1 MGKPIVAIVGRPNV
15 GKSTLFNIFA
25 NSRISIVEDTPGV
38 TRDRLYAEGD
48 WLDNQFMMVD
58 TGGIEIMNSDAIAV
72 SIRQQ
77 AEIAIKE
84 ADVILFVCDARS
96 GIVQEDADVARIL
109 RKSGKPI
116 VLAVNKAD
124 SPKQELNVYEFYNL
138 GLGEPFPI
146 SAANH
151 LGIGDLLDAVVAKF
165 PQNKAGVFDN
175 DEDQIKVALIGRPNV
190 GKSSI
195 FNSLVGQE
203 RSIVSDVAG
212 TTRDAI
218 DTPVVRNGQK
228 YLFIDTAGMRR
239 KGKIDEPIEKYSIIR
254 SLRAVDRSDVVLMVI
269 DAVDGVT
276 EQDKK
281 IAGYA
286 HEAGKGIVI
295 VVNKWDAYEKDE
307 NSTLRYTETLRKE
320 LIFMQYAPVVYVSAL
335 TKQRIHRLPE
345 VINYVAE
352 QNAMR
357 VATSVLN
364 QVIADAVAI
373 NPPPTEK
380 GQRLKILYATQVK
393 IKPPTFVIFV
403 NEPEIM
409 HFSYQRYLENKLREA
424 FGFEGTPLSMIIRG
438 KKKTNRG
445 WINGCNDVCIM
456 VCRWFCVWLSTFG
469 AVAG

>member
-38 TRDRLYAEGD
+38 TRDRLYADTE
-48 WLDNQFMMVD
+48 WLDNEFMMVD
-58 TGGIEIMNSDAIAV
+58 PGGIEIMNTDKIAV

-77 AEIAIKE
+77 AQIAIAE
-84 ADVILFVCDARS
+84 ADVILFVCDARA
-96 GIVQEDADVARIL
+96 GITHEDAEVAKML
-109 RKSGKPI
+109 RQSKKPI
-116 VLAVNKAD
+116 VLAINKAD
-124 SPKQELNVYEFYNL
+124 SPKQEMEIFEFYNL
-138 GLGEPFPI
+138 GIGEPIPV

-151 LGIGDLLDAVVAKF
+151 LGLGDLLDAVVEKF
-165 PQNKAGVFDN
+165 PETSAYGEDGNE
-175 DEDQIKVALIGRPNV
+175 DEIKVALIGRPNV

-195 FNSLVGQE
+195 FNTLVGEE

-218 DTPVVRNGQK
+218 DTPVIREGQK
-228 YLFIDTAGMRR
+228 FLFIDTAGMRR
-239 KGKIDEPIEKYSIIR
+239 KARIDEPIEKYSIIR

-269 DAVDGVT
+269 DAIDGIT

-286 HEAGKGIVI
+286 HEAGKGIVL
-295 VVNKWDAYEKDE
+295 VVNKWDLYDKD
-307 NSTLRYTETLRKE
+307 NTSTLRYTENLRRE
-320 LIFMQYAPVVYVSAL
+320 LVFMQYAPVVFVSAM

-345 VINYVAE
+345 VIHYVAE

-357 VATSVLN
+357 ISTSVLN
-364 QVIADAVAI
+364 QVVEDAIAI

-424 FGFEGTPLSMIIRG
+424 FGFEGTPLQMIIRG
-438 KKKTNRG
+438 KNEEE
-445 WINGCNDVCIM
+445 
-456 VCRWFCVWLSTFG
+456 
-469 AVAG
+469 

>member
-38 TRDRLYAEGD
+38 TRDRLYADTE
-48 WLDNQFMMVD
+48 WLDNEFMMVD
-58 TGGIEIMNSDAIAV
+58 TGGIEIMNTDKIAV

-77 AEIAIKE
+77 AQIAIAE
-84 ADVILFVCDARS
+84 ADVILFVCDARA
-96 GIVQEDADVARIL
+96 GITHEDAEVAKML
-109 RKSGKPI
+109 RQSKKPI
-116 VLAVNKAD
+116 VLAINKAD
-124 SPKQELNVYEFYNL
+124 SPKQEMEIFEFYNL
-138 GLGEPFPI
+138 GIGEPIPV

-151 LGIGDLLDAVVAKF
+151 LGLGDLLDAVVEKF
-165 PQNKAGVFDN
+165 PETSAYGEDGNE
-175 DEDQIKVALIGRPNV
+175 DEIKVALIGRPNV

-195 FNSLVGQE
+195 FNTLVGEE

-218 DTPVVRNGQK
+218 DTPVIREGQK
-228 YLFIDTAGMRR
+228 FLFIDTAGMRR
-239 KGKIDEPIEKYSIIR
+239 KARIDEPIEKYSIIR

-269 DAVDGVT
+269 DAIDGVT

-286 HEAGKGIVI
+286 HEAGKGIVL
-295 VVNKWDAYEKDE
+295 VVNKWDLYDKD
-307 NSTLRYTETLRKE
+307 NTSTLRYTENLRRE
-320 LIFMQYAPVVYVSAL
+320 LVFMQYAPVVFVSAM

-345 VINYVAE
+345 VIHYVAE

-357 VATSVLN
+357 ISTSVLN
-364 QVIADAVAI
+364 QVVKDAIAI

-424 FGFEGTPLSMIIRG
+424 FGFEGTPLQMIIRG
-438 KKKTNRG
+438 KNEEE
-445 WINGCNDVCIM
+445 
-456 VCRWFCVWLSTFG
+456 
-469 AVAG
+469 

>member
-38 TRDRLYAEGD
+38 TRDRLYADTE
-48 WLDNQFMMVD
+48 WLDNEFMMVD
-58 TGGIEIMNSDAIAV
+58 TGGIEIMNTDKIAV

-77 AEIAIKE
+77 AQIAIAE
-84 ADVILFVCDARS
+84 ADVILFVCDARA
-96 GIVQEDADVARIL
+96 GITHEDAEVAKML
-109 RKSGKPI
+109 RQSKKPI
-116 VLAVNKAD
+116 VLAINKAD
-124 SPKQELNVYEFYNL
+124 SPKQEMEIFEFYNL
-138 GLGEPFPI
+138 GIGEPIPV

-151 LGIGDLLDAVVAKF
+151 LGLGDLLDAVVEKF
-165 PQNKAGVFDN
+165 PETSAYGEDGNE
-175 DEDQIKVALIGRPNV
+175 DEIKVALIGRPNV

-195 FNSLVGQE
+195 FNTLVGEE

-218 DTPVVRNGQK
+218 DTPVIREGQK
-228 YLFIDTAGMRR
+228 FLFIDTAGMRR
-239 KGKIDEPIEKYSIIR
+239 KARIDEPIEKYSIIR

-269 DAVDGVT
+269 DAIDGIT

-281 IAGYA
+281 IAGYV
-286 HEAGKGIVI
+286 HEAGKGIVL
-295 VVNKWDAYEKDE
+295 VVNKWDLYDKD
-307 NSTLRYTETLRKE
+307 NTSTLRYTENLRRE
-320 LIFMQYAPVVYVSAL
+320 LVFMQYAPVVFVSAM

-345 VINYVAE
+345 VIHYVAE

-357 VATSVLN
+357 ISTSVLN
-364 QVIADAVAI
+364 QVVEDAIAI

-424 FGFEGTPLSMIIRG
+424 FGFEGTPLQMIIRG
-438 KKKTNRG
+438 KNEEE
-445 WINGCNDVCIM
+445 
-456 VCRWFCVWLSTFG
+456 
-469 AVAG
+469 

>member
-38 TRDRLYAEGD
+38 TRDRLYADTE
-48 WLDNQFMMVD
+48 WLDNEFMMVD
-58 TGGIEIMNSDAIAV
+58 TGGIEIMNTDKIAV

-77 AEIAIKE
+77 AQIAIAE
-84 ADVILFVCDARS
+84 ADVILFVCDARA
-96 GIVQEDADVARIL
+96 GITHEDAEVAKML
-109 RKSGKPI
+109 RQSKKPI
-116 VLAVNKAD
+116 VLAINKAD
-124 SPKQELNVYEFYNL
+124 SPKQEMEIFEFYNL
-138 GLGEPFPI
+138 GIGEPIPV

-151 LGIGDLLDAVVAKF
+151 LGLGDLLDAVVEKF
-165 PQNKAGVFDN
+165 PETSAYGEDGNE
-175 DEDQIKVALIGRPNV
+175 DEIKVALIGRPNV

-195 FNSLVGQE
+195 FNTLVGEE

-218 DTPVVRNGQK
+218 DTPLIREGQK
-228 YLFIDTAGMRR
+228 FLFIDTAGMRR
-239 KGKIDEPIEKYSIIR
+239 KARIDEPIEKYSIIR

-269 DAVDGVT
+269 DAIDGVT

-286 HEAGKGIVI
+286 HEAGKGIVL
-295 VVNKWDAYEKDE
+295 VVNKWDLYDKD
-307 NSTLRYTETLRKE
+307 NTSTLRYTENLRRE
-320 LIFMQYAPVVYVSAL
+320 LVFMQYAPVVFVSAM

-345 VINYVAE
+345 VIHYVAE

-357 VATSVLN
+357 ISTSVLN
-364 QVIADAVAI
+364 QVVEDAIAI

-424 FGFEGTPLSMIIRG
+424 FGFEGTPLQMIIRG
-438 KKKTNRG
+438 KNEEE
-445 WINGCNDVCIM
+445 
-456 VCRWFCVWLSTFG
+456 
-469 AVAG
+469 

>member
-38 TRDRLYAEGD
+38 TRDRLYADTE
-48 WLDNQFMMVD
+48 WLDNEFMMVD
-58 TGGIEIMNSDAIAV
+58 TGGIEIMNTDKIAV

-77 AEIAIKE
+77 AQIAIAE
-84 ADVILFVCDARS
+84 ADVILFVCDARA
-96 GIVQEDADVARIL
+96 GITHEDAEVAKML
-109 RKSGKPI
+109 RQSKKPI
-116 VLAVNKAD
+116 VLAINKAD
-124 SPKQELNVYEFYNL
+124 SPKQEMEIFEFYNL
-138 GLGEPFPI
+138 GIGEPIPV

-151 LGIGDLLDAVVAKF
+151 LGLGDLLDAVVEKF
-165 PQNKAGVFDN
+165 PETSAYGEDGNE
-175 DEDQIKVALIGRPNV
+175 DEIKVALIGRPNV

-195 FNSLVGQE
+195 FNTLVGEE

-218 DTPVVRNGQK
+218 DTPVIREGQK
-228 YLFIDTAGMRR
+228 FLFIDTAGMRR
-239 KGKIDEPIEKYSIIR
+239 KARIDEPIEKYSIIR

-269 DAVDGVT
+269 DAIDGVT

-281 IAGYA
+281 I
-286 HEAGKGIVI
+286 VL
-295 VVNKWDAYEKDE
+295 VVNKWDLYDKD
-307 NSTLRYTETLRKE
+307 NTSTLRYTENLRRE
-320 LIFMQYAPVVYVSAL
+320 LVFMQYAPVVFVSAM

-345 VINYVAE
+345 VIHYVAE

-357 VATSVLN
+357 ISTSVLN
-364 QVIADAVAI
+364 QVVEDAIAI

-424 FGFEGTPLSMIIRG
+424 FGFEGTPLQMIIRG
-438 KKKTNRG
+438 KNEEE
-445 WINGCNDVCIM
+445 
-456 VCRWFCVWLSTFG
+456 
-469 AVAG
+469 

>member
-38 TRDRLYAEGD
+38 TRDRLYADTE
-48 WLDNQFMMVD
+48 WLDNEFMMVD
-58 TGGIEIMNSDAIAV
+58 TGGIEIMNTDKIAV

-77 AEIAIKE
+77 AQIAIAE
-84 ADVILFVCDARS
+84 ADVILFVCDARA
-96 GIVQEDADVARIL
+96 GITHEDAEVAKML
-109 RKSGKPI
+109 RQSKKPI
-116 VLAVNKAD
+116 VLAINKAD
-124 SPKQELNVYEFYNL
+124 SPKQEMEIFEFYNL
-138 GLGEPFPI
+138 GIGEPIPV

-151 LGIGDLLDAVVAKF
+151 LGLGDLLDAVVEKF
-165 PQNKAGVFDN
+165 PETSAYGEDGNE
-175 DEDQIKVALIGRPNV
+175 DEIKVALIGRPNV

-195 FNSLVGQE
+195 FNTLVGEE

-218 DTPVVRNGQK
+218 DTPVIREGQK
-228 YLFIDTAGMRR
+228 FLFIDTAGMRR
-239 KGKIDEPIEKYSIIR
+239 KARIDEPIEKYSIIR

-269 DAVDGVT
+269 DAIDGVT

-286 HEAGKGIVI
+286 HEAGKGIVL
-295 VVNKWDAYEKDE
+295 VVNKWDLYDKD
-307 NSTLRYTETLRKE
+307 NTSTLRYTENLRRE
-320 LIFMQYAPVVYVSAL
+320 LVFMQYAPVVFVSAM

-345 VINYVAE
+345 VIHYVAE

-357 VATSVLN
+357 ISTSVLN
-364 QVIADAVAI
+364 QVVEDAIAI
-373 NPPPTEK
+373 NPPPTEN

-424 FGFEGTPLSMIIRG
+424 FGFEGTPLQMIIRG
-438 KKKTNRG
+438 KNEEE
-445 WINGCNDVCIM
+445 
-456 VCRWFCVWLSTFG
+456 
-469 AVAG
+469 

>member
-38 TRDRLYAEGD
+38 TRDRLYADTE
-48 WLDNQFMMVD
+48 WLDNEFMMVD
-58 TGGIEIMNSDAIAV
+58 TGGIEIMNTDKIAV

-77 AEIAIKE
+77 AQIAIAE
-84 ADVILFVCDARS
+84 ADVILFVCDARA
-96 GIVQEDADVARIL
+96 GITHEDAEVAKML
-109 RKSGKPI
+109 RQSKKPI
-116 VLAVNKAD
+116 VLAINKAE
-124 SPKQELNVYEFYNL
+124 SPKQEMEIFEFYNL
-138 GLGEPFPI
+138 GIGEPIPV

-151 LGIGDLLDAVVAKF
+151 LGLGDLLDAVVEKF
-165 PQNKAGVFDN
+165 PETSAYGEDGNE
-175 DEDQIKVALIGRPNV
+175 DEIKVALIGRPNV

-195 FNSLVGQE
+195 FNTLVGEE

-218 DTPVVRNGQK
+218 DTPVIREGQK
-228 YLFIDTAGMRR
+228 FLFIDTAGMRR
-239 KGKIDEPIEKYSIIR
+239 KARIDEPIEKYSIIR

-269 DAVDGVT
+269 DAIDGVT

-286 HEAGKGIVI
+286 HEAGKGIVL
-295 VVNKWDAYEKDE
+295 VVNKWDLYDKD
-307 NSTLRYTETLRKE
+307 NTSTLRYTENLRRE
-320 LIFMQYAPVVYVSAL
+320 LVFMQYAPVVFVSAM

-345 VINYVAE
+345 VIHYVAE

-357 VATSVLN
+357 ISTSVLN
-364 QVIADAVAI
+364 QVVEDAIAI

-424 FGFEGTPLSMIIRG
+424 FGFEGTPLQMIIRG
-438 KKKTNRG
+438 KNEEE
-445 WINGCNDVCIM
+445 
-456 VCRWFCVWLSTFG
+456 
-469 AVAG
+469 

>member
-38 TRDRLYAEGD
+38 TRDRLYADTE
-48 WLDNQFMMVD
+48 WLDNEFMMVD
-58 TGGIEIMNSDAIAV
+58 TGGIEIMNTDKIAV

-77 AEIAIKE
+77 AQIAIAE
-84 ADVILFVCDARS
+84 ADVILFVCDARA
-96 GIVQEDADVARIL
+96 GITHEDAEVAKML
-109 RKSGKPI
+109 RQSKKPI
-116 VLAVNKAD
+116 VLAINKAD
-124 SPKQELNVYEFYNL
+124 SPKQEMEIFEFYNL
-138 GLGEPFPI
+138 GIGEPIPV

-151 LGIGDLLDAVVAKF
+151 LGLGDLLDAVVEKF
-165 PQNKAGVFDN
+165 PETSAYGEDGNE
-175 DEDQIKVALIGRPNV
+175 DEIKVALIGRPNV

-195 FNSLVGQE
+195 FNTLVGEE

-218 DTPVVRNGQK
+218 DTPVIREGQK
-228 YLFIDTAGMRR
+228 FLFIDTAGMRR
-239 KGKIDEPIEKYSIIR
+239 KARIDEPIEKYSIIR

-269 DAVDGVT
+269 DAIDGVT

-286 HEAGKGIVI
+286 HEAGKGIVL
-295 VVNKWDAYEKDE
+295 VVNKWDLYDKD
-307 NSTLRYTETLRKE
+307 NTSTLRYTENLRRE
-320 LIFMQYAPVVYVSAL
+320 LVFMQYAPVVFVSAM

-345 VINYVAE
+345 VIHYVAE

-357 VATSVLN
+357 ISTSVLN
-364 QVIADAVAI
+364 QVVEDAIAI

-409 HFSYQRYLENKLREA
+409 HFSY
-424 FGFEGTPLSMIIRG
+424 
-438 KKKTNRG
+438 
-445 WINGCNDVCIM
+445 
-456 VCRWFCVWLSTFG
+456 
-469 AVAG
+469 

>member
-1 MGKPIVAIVGRPNV
+1 MGQPIVAIVGRPNV

-38 TRDRLYAEGD
+38 TRDRLYADTE
-48 WLDNQFMMVD
+48 WLDNEFMMVD
-58 TGGIEIMNSDAIAV
+58 TGGIEIMNTDKIAV

-77 AEIAIKE
+77 AQIAIAE
-84 ADVILFVCDARS
+84 ADVILFVCDARA
-96 GIVQEDADVARIL
+96 GITHEDAEVAKML
-109 RKSGKPI
+109 RQSKKPI
-116 VLAVNKAD
+116 VLAINKAD
-124 SPKQELNVYEFYNL
+124 SPKQEMEIFEFYNL
-138 GLGEPFPI
+138 GIGEPIPV

-151 LGIGDLLDAVVAKF
+151 LGLGDLLDAVVEKF
-165 PQNKAGVFDN
+165 PETSAYGEDGNE
-175 DEDQIKVALIGRPNV
+175 DEIKVALIGRPNV

-195 FNSLVGQE
+195 FNTLVGEE

-218 DTPVVRNGQK
+218 DTPVIREGQK
-228 YLFIDTAGMRR
+228 FLFIDTAGMRR
-239 KGKIDEPIEKYSIIR
+239 KARIDEPIEKYSIIR

-269 DAVDGVT
+269 DAIDGVT

-286 HEAGKGIVI
+286 HEAGKGIVL
-295 VVNKWDAYEKDE
+295 VVNKWDLYDKD
-307 NSTLRYTETLRKE
+307 NTSTLRYTENLRRE
-320 LIFMQYAPVVYVSAL
+320 LVFMQYAPVVFVSAM

-345 VINYVAE
+345 VIHYVAE

-357 VATSVLN
+357 ISTSVLN
-364 QVIADAVAI
+364 QVVEDAIAI

-424 FGFEGTPLSMIIRG
+424 FGFEGTPLQMIIRG
-438 KKKTNRG
+438 KNEEE
-445 WINGCNDVCIM
+445 
-456 VCRWFCVWLSTFG
+456 
-469 AVAG
+469 

>member
-25 NSRISIVEDTPGV
+25 NSRISIVKDTPGV
-38 TRDRLYAEGD
+38 TRDRLYADTE
-48 WLDNQFMMVD
+48 WLDNEFMMVD
-58 TGGIEIMNSDAIAV
+58 TGGIEIMNTDKIAV

-77 AEIAIKE
+77 AQIAIAE
-84 ADVILFVCDARS
+84 ADVILFVCDARA
-96 GIVQEDADVARIL
+96 GITHEDAEVAKML
-109 RKSGKPI
+109 RQSKKPI
-116 VLAVNKAD
+116 VLAINKAD
-124 SPKQELNVYEFYNL
+124 SPKQEMEIFEFYNL
-138 GLGEPFPI
+138 GIGEPIPV

-151 LGIGDLLDAVVAKF
+151 LGLGDLLDAVVEKF
-165 PQNKAGVFDN
+165 PETSAYGEDGNE
-175 DEDQIKVALIGRPNV
+175 DEIKVALIGRPNV

-195 FNSLVGQE
+195 FNTLVGEE

-218 DTPVVRNGQK
+218 DTPVIREGQK
-228 YLFIDTAGMRR
+228 FLFIDTAGMRR
-239 KGKIDEPIEKYSIIR
+239 KARIDEPIEKYSIIR

-269 DAVDGVT
+269 DAIDGVT

-286 HEAGKGIVI
+286 HEAGKGIVL
-295 VVNKWDAYEKDE
+295 VVNKWDLYDKD
-307 NSTLRYTETLRKE
+307 NTSTLRYTENLRRE
-320 LIFMQYAPVVYVSAL
+320 LVFMQYAPVVFVSAM

-345 VINYVAE
+345 VIHYVAE

-357 VATSVLN
+357 ISTSVLN
-364 QVIADAVAI
+364 QVVEDAIAI

-424 FGFEGTPLSMIIRG
+424 FGFEGTPLQMIIRG
-438 KKKTNRG
+438 KNEEE
-445 WINGCNDVCIM
+445 
-456 VCRWFCVWLSTFG
+456 
-469 AVAG
+469 

>member
-38 TRDRLYAEGD
+38 TRDRLYADTE
-48 WLDNQFMMVD
+48 WLDNEFMMVD
-58 TGGIEIMNSDAIAV
+58 TGGIEIMNTDKIAV

-77 AEIAIKE
+77 AQIAIAE
-84 ADVILFVCDARS
+84 ADVILFVCDARA
-96 GIVQEDADVARIL
+96 GITHEDAEVAKML
-109 RKSGKPI
+109 RQSKKPI
-116 VLAVNKAD
+116 VLAINKAD
-124 SPKQELNVYEFYNL
+124 SPKQEMEIFEFYNL
-138 GLGEPFPI
+138 GIGEPIPV
-146 SAANH
+146 SVANH
-151 LGIGDLLDAVVAKF
+151 LGLGDLLDAVVEKF
-165 PQNKAGVFDN
+165 PETSAYGEDGNE
-175 DEDQIKVALIGRPNV
+175 DEIKVALIGRPNV

-195 FNSLVGQE
+195 FNTLVGEE

-218 DTPVVRNGQK
+218 DTPVIREGQK
-228 YLFIDTAGMRR
+228 FLFIDTAGMRR
-239 KGKIDEPIEKYSIIR
+239 KARIDEPIEKYSIIR

-269 DAVDGVT
+269 DAIDGVT

-286 HEAGKGIVI
+286 HEAGKGIVL
-295 VVNKWDAYEKDE
+295 VVNKWDLYDKD
-307 NSTLRYTETLRKE
+307 NTSTLRYTENLRRE
-320 LIFMQYAPVVYVSAL
+320 LVFMQYAPVVFVSAM

-345 VINYVAE
+345 VIHYVAE

-357 VATSVLN
+357 ISTSVLN
-364 QVIADAVAI
+364 QVVEDAIAI

-424 FGFEGTPLSMIIRG
+424 FGFEGTPLQMIIRG
-438 KKKTNRG
+438 KNEEE
-445 WINGCNDVCIM
+445 
-456 VCRWFCVWLSTFG
+456 
-469 AVAG
+469 

>member
-239 KGKIDEPIEKYSIIR
+239 KGKIDGPIEKYSIIR

-438 KKKTNRG
+438 KKE
-445 WINGCNDVCIM
+445 DE
-456 VCRWFCVWLSTFG
+456 
-469 AVAG
+469 

>member
-38 TRDRLYAEGD
+38 TRDRLYADTE
-48 WLDNQFMMVD
+48 WLDNEFMMVD
-58 TGGIEIMNSDAIAV
+58 TGGIEIMNTDKIAV

-77 AEIAIKE
+77 AQIAIAE
-84 ADVILFVCDARS
+84 ADVILFVCDARA
-96 GIVQEDADVARIL
+96 GITHEDAEVAKML
-109 RKSGKPI
+109 RQSKKPI
-116 VLAVNKAD
+116 VLAINKAD
-124 SPKQELNVYEFYNL
+124 SPKQEMEIFEFYNL
-138 GLGEPFPI
+138 GIGEPIPV

-151 LGIGDLLDAVVAKF
+151 LGLGDLLDAVVEKF
-165 PQNKAGVFDN
+165 PETSAYGEDGNE
-175 DEDQIKVALIGRPNV
+175 DEIKVALIGRPNV

-195 FNSLVGQE
+195 FNTLVGEE

-218 DTPVVRNGQK
+218 DTPVIREGQK
-228 YLFIDTAGMRR
+228 FLFIDTAGMRR
-239 KGKIDEPIEKYSIIR
+239 KARIDEPIEKYSIIR

-269 DAVDGVT
+269 DAIDGVT

-286 HEAGKGIVI
+286 HEAGKGIVL
-295 VVNKWDAYEKDE
+295 VVNKWDLYDKD
-307 NSTLRYTETLRKE
+307 NTSTLRYTENLRRE
-320 LIFMQYAPVVYVSAL
+320 LVFMQYAPVVFVSAM
-335 TKQRIHRLPE
+335 TKRRIHRLPE
-345 VINYVAE
+345 VIHYVAE

-357 VATSVLN
+357 ISTSVLN
-364 QVIADAVAI
+364 QVVEDAIAI

-424 FGFEGTPLSMIIRG
+424 FGFEGTPLQMIIRG
-438 KKKTNRG
+438 KNEEE
-445 WINGCNDVCIM
+445 
-456 VCRWFCVWLSTFG
+456 
-469 AVAG
+469 

>member
-38 TRDRLYAEGD
+38 TRDRLYADTE
-48 WLDNQFMMVD
+48 WLDNEFMMVD
-58 TGGIEIMNSDAIAV
+58 TGGIEIMNTDKIAV

-77 AEIAIKE
+77 AQIAIAE
-84 ADVILFVCDARS
+84 ADVILFVCDARA
-96 GIVQEDADVARIL
+96 GITHEDAEVAKML
-109 RKSGKPI
+109 RQSKKPI
-116 VLAVNKAD
+116 VLAINKAD
-124 SPKQELNVYEFYNL
+124 SPKQEMEIFEFYNL
-138 GLGEPFPI
+138 GIGEPIPV

-151 LGIGDLLDAVVAKF
+151 LGLGDLLDAVVEKF
-165 PQNKAGVFDN
+165 PETSAYGEDGNE
-175 DEDQIKVALIGRPNV
+175 DEIKVALIGRPNV

-195 FNSLVGQE
+195 FNTLVGEE

-218 DTPVVRNGQK
+218 DTPVIREGQK
-228 YLFIDTAGMRR
+228 FLFIDTAGMRR
-239 KGKIDEPIEKYSIIR
+239 KARIDEPIEKYSIIR

-269 DAVDGVT
+269 DAIDGVT

-286 HEAGKGIVI
+286 HEAGKGIVL
-295 VVNKWDAYEKDE
+295 VVNKWDLYDKD
-307 NSTLRYTETLRKE
+307 NTSTLRYTENLRRE
-320 LIFMQYAPVVYVSAL
+320 LVFMQYAPVVFVSAM

-345 VINYVAE
+345 VVHYVAE

-357 VATSVLN
+357 ISTSVLN
-364 QVIADAVAI
+364 QVVEDAIAI

-424 FGFEGTPLSMIIRG
+424 FGFEGTPLQMIIRG
-438 KKKTNRG
+438 KNEEE
-445 WINGCNDVCIM
+445 
-456 VCRWFCVWLSTFG
+456 
-469 AVAG
+469 

>member
-38 TRDRLYAEGD
+38 TRDRLYADTE
-48 WLDNQFMMVD
+48 WLDNEFMMVD
-58 TGGIEIMNSDAIAV
+58 TGGIEIMNTDKIAV

-77 AEIAIKE
+77 AQIAIAE
-84 ADVILFVCDARS
+84 ADVILFVCDARA
-96 GIVQEDADVARIL
+96 GITHEDAEVAKML
-109 RKSGKPI
+109 RQSKKPI
-116 VLAVNKAD
+116 VLAINKAD
-124 SPKQELNVYEFYNL
+124 SPKQEMEIFEFYNL
-138 GLGEPFPI
+138 GIGEPIPV

-151 LGIGDLLDAVVAKF
+151 LGLGDLLDAVVEKF
-165 PQNKAGVFDN
+165 PETSAYGEDGNE
-175 DEDQIKVALIGRPNV
+175 DEIKVALIGRPNV

-195 FNSLVGQE
+195 FNTLVGEE

-218 DTPVVRNGQK
+218 DTPVIREGQK
-228 YLFIDTAGMRR
+228 FLFIDTAGMRR
-239 KGKIDEPIEKYSIIR
+239 KARIDEPIEKYSIIR

-269 DAVDGVT
+269 DAIDGIT

-286 HEAGKGIVI
+286 HEAGKGIVL
-295 VVNKWDAYEKDE
+295 VVNKWDLYDKD
-307 NSTLRYTETLRKE
+307 NTSTLTYTENLRRE
-320 LIFMQYAPVVYVSAL
+320 LVFMQYAPVVFVSAM

-345 VINYVAE
+345 VIHYVAE

-357 VATSVLN
+357 ISTSVLN
-364 QVIADAVAI
+364 QVVEDAIAI

-424 FGFEGTPLSMIIRG
+424 FGFEGTPLQMIIRG
-438 KKKTNRG
+438 KNEEE
-445 WINGCNDVCIM
+445 
-456 VCRWFCVWLSTFG
+456 
-469 AVAG
+469 

>member
-38 TRDRLYAEGD
+38 TRDRLYADTE
-48 WLDNQFMMVD
+48 WLDNEFMMVD
-58 TGGIEIMNSDAIAV
+58 TGGIEIMNTDKIAV

-77 AEIAIKE
+77 AQIAIAE
-84 ADVILFVCDARS
+84 ADVILFVCDARA
-96 GIVQEDADVARIL
+96 GITHEDAEVAKML
-109 RKSGKPI
+109 RQSKKPI
-116 VLAVNKAD
+116 VLAINKAD
-124 SPKQELNVYEFYNL
+124 SPKQEMEIFEFYNL
-138 GLGEPFPI
+138 GIGEPIPV

-151 LGIGDLLDAVVAKF
+151 LGLGDLLDAVVEKF
-165 PQNKAGVFDN
+165 PETSAYGEDGNE
-175 DEDQIKVALIGRPNV
+175 DEIKVALIGRPNV

-195 FNSLVGQE
+195 FNTLVGEE

-218 DTPVVRNGQK
+218 DTPVIREGQK
-228 YLFIDTAGMRR
+228 FLFIDTGGMRR
-239 KGKIDEPIEKYSIIR
+239 KARIDEPIEKYSIIR

-269 DAVDGVT
+269 DAIDGVT

-286 HEAGKGIVI
+286 HEAGKGIVL
-295 VVNKWDAYEKDE
+295 VVNKWDLYDKD
-307 NSTLRYTETLRKE
+307 NTSTLRYTENLRRE
-320 LIFMQYAPVVYVSAL
+320 LVFMQYAPVVFVSAM

-345 VINYVAE
+345 VIHYVAE

-357 VATSVLN
+357 ISTSVLN
-364 QVIADAVAI
+364 QVVEDAIAI

-424 FGFEGTPLSMIIRG
+424 FGFEGTPLQMIIRG
-438 KKKTNRG
+438 KNEEE
-445 WINGCNDVCIM
+445 
-456 VCRWFCVWLSTFG
+456 
-469 AVAG
+469 

>member
-1 MGKPIVAIVGRPNV
+1 MR
-15 GKSTLFNIFA
+15 
-25 NSRISIVEDTPGV
+25 EDTPGV
-38 TRDRLYAEGD
+38 TRDRLYADTE
-48 WLDNQFMMVD
+48 WLDNEFMMVD
-58 TGGIEIMNSDAIAV
+58 TGGIEIMNTDKIAV

-77 AEIAIKE
+77 AQIAIAE
-84 ADVILFVCDARS
+84 ADVILFVCDARA
-96 GIVQEDADVARIL
+96 GITHEDAEVAKML
-109 RKSGKPI
+109 RQSKKPI
-116 VLAVNKAD
+116 VLAINKAD
-124 SPKQELNVYEFYNL
+124 SPKQEMEIFEFYNL
-138 GLGEPFPI
+138 GIGEPIPV

-151 LGIGDLLDAVVAKF
+151 LGLGDLLDAVVEKF
-165 PQNKAGVFDN
+165 PETSAYGEDGNE
-175 DEDQIKVALIGRPNV
+175 DEIKVALIGRPNV

-195 FNSLVGQE
+195 FNTLVGEE

-218 DTPVVRNGQK
+218 DTPVIREGQK
-228 YLFIDTAGMRR
+228 FLFIDTAGMRR
-239 KGKIDEPIEKYSIIR
+239 KARIDEPIEKYSIIR

-269 DAVDGVT
+269 DAIDGVT

-286 HEAGKGIVI
+286 HEAGKGIVL
-295 VVNKWDAYEKDE
+295 VVNKWDLYDKD
-307 NSTLRYTETLRKE
+307 NTSTLRYTENLRRE
-320 LIFMQYAPVVYVSAL
+320 LVFMQYAPVVFVSAM

-345 VINYVAE
+345 VIHYVAE

-357 VATSVLN
+357 ISTSVLN
-364 QVIADAVAI
+364 QVVEDAIAI

-424 FGFEGTPLSMIIRG
+424 FGFEGTPLQMIIRG
-438 KKKTNRG
+438 KNEEE
-445 WINGCNDVCIM
+445 
-456 VCRWFCVWLSTFG
+456 
-469 AVAG
+469 

>member
-403 NEPEIM
+403 NKPEIM

-438 KKKTNRG
+438 KKE
-445 WINGCNDVCIM
+445 DE
-456 VCRWFCVWLSTFG
+456 
-469 AVAG
+469 

>member
-38 TRDRLYAEGD
+38 TRDRLYADTE
-48 WLDNQFMMVD
+48 WLDNEFMMVD
-58 TGGIEIMNSDAIAV
+58 TGGIEIMNTDKIAV

-77 AEIAIKE
+77 AQIAIAE
-84 ADVILFVCDARS
+84 ADVILFVCDARA
-96 GIVQEDADVARIL
+96 GITHEDAEVAKML
-109 RKSGKPI
+109 RQSKKPI
-116 VLAVNKAD
+116 VLAINKAD
-124 SPKQELNVYEFYNL
+124 SPKQEMEIFEFYNL
-138 GLGEPFPI
+138 GIGEPIPV

-151 LGIGDLLDAVVAKF
+151 LGLGDLLDAVVEKF
-165 PQNKAGVFDN
+165 PETSAYGEDGNE
-175 DEDQIKVALIGRPNV
+175 DEIKVALIGLPNV

-195 FNSLVGQE
+195 FNTLVGEE

-218 DTPVVRNGQK
+218 DTPVIREGQK
-228 YLFIDTAGMRR
+228 FLFIDTAGMRR
-239 KGKIDEPIEKYSIIR
+239 KARIDEPIEKYSIIR

-269 DAVDGVT
+269 DAIDGVT

-286 HEAGKGIVI
+286 HEAGKGIVL
-295 VVNKWDAYEKDE
+295 VVNKWDLYDKD
-307 NSTLRYTETLRKE
+307 NTSTLRYTENLRRE
-320 LIFMQYAPVVYVSAL
+320 LVFMQYAPVVFVSAM

-345 VINYVAE
+345 VIHYVAE

-357 VATSVLN
+357 ISTSVLN
-364 QVIADAVAI
+364 QVVEDAIAI

-393 IKPPTFVIFV
+393 IKPPTFVILV

-424 FGFEGTPLSMIIRG
+424 FGFEGTPLQMIIRG
-438 KKKTNRG
+438 KNEEE
-445 WINGCNDVCIM
+445 
-456 VCRWFCVWLSTFG
+456 
-469 AVAG
+469 

>member
-25 NSRISIVEDTPGV
+25 NSRISIIEDTPGV
-38 TRDRLYAEGD
+38 TRDRLYADTE
-48 WLDNQFMMVD
+48 WLDNEFMMVD
-58 TGGIEIMNSDAIAV
+58 TGGIEIMNTDKIAV

-77 AEIAIKE
+77 AQIAIAE
-84 ADVILFVCDARS
+84 ADVILFVCDARA
-96 GIVQEDADVARIL
+96 GITHEDAEVAKML
-109 RKSGKPI
+109 RQSKKPI
-116 VLAVNKAD
+116 VLAINKAD
-124 SPKQELNVYEFYNL
+124 SPKQEMEIFEFYNL
-138 GLGEPFPI
+138 GIGEPIPV

-151 LGIGDLLDAVVAKF
+151 LGLGDLLDAVVEKF
-165 PQNKAGVFDN
+165 PETSAYGEDGNE
-175 DEDQIKVALIGRPNV
+175 DEIKVALIGRPNV

-195 FNSLVGQE
+195 FNTLVGEE

-218 DTPVVRNGQK
+218 DTPVIREGQK
-228 YLFIDTAGMRR
+228 FLFIDTAGMRR
-239 KGKIDEPIEKYSIIR
+239 KARIDEPIEKYSIIR

-269 DAVDGVT
+269 DAIDGVT

-286 HEAGKGIVI
+286 HEAGKGIVL
-295 VVNKWDAYEKDE
+295 VVNKWDLYDKD
-307 NSTLRYTETLRKE
+307 NTSTLRYTENLRRE
-320 LIFMQYAPVVYVSAL
+320 LVFMQYAPVVFVSAM

-345 VINYVAE
+345 VIHYVAE

-357 VATSVLN
+357 ISTSVLN
-364 QVIADAVAI
+364 QVVEDAIAI

-424 FGFEGTPLSMIIRG
+424 FGFEGTPLQMIIRG
-438 KKKTNRG
+438 KNEEE
-445 WINGCNDVCIM
+445 
-456 VCRWFCVWLSTFG
+456 
-469 AVAG
+469 

>member
-38 TRDRLYAEGD
+38 TRDRLYADTE
-48 WLDNQFMMVD
+48 WLDNEFMMVD
-58 TGGIEIMNSDAIAV
+58 TGGIEIMNTDKIAV

-77 AEIAIKE
+77 AQIAIAE
-84 ADVILFVCDARS
+84 ADVILFVCDARA
-96 GIVQEDADVARIL
+96 GITHEDAEVAKML
-109 RKSGKPI
+109 RQSKKPI
-116 VLAVNKAD
+116 VLAINKAD
-124 SPKQELNVYEFYNL
+124 SPKQEMEIFEFYNL
-138 GLGEPFPI
+138 GIGEPIPV

-151 LGIGDLLDAVVAKF
+151 LGLGDLLDAVVEKF
-165 PQNKAGVFDN
+165 PETSAYGEDGNE
-175 DEDQIKVALIGRPNV
+175 DEIKVALIGRPNV

-195 FNSLVGQE
+195 FNTLVGEE

-218 DTPVVRNGQK
+218 DTPVIREGQK
-228 YLFIDTAGMRR
+228 FLFIDTAGMRR
-239 KGKIDEPIEKYSIIR
+239 KARIDEPIEKYSIIR

-269 DAVDGVT
+269 DAIDGVT

-286 HEAGKGIVI
+286 HEAGKGIVL
-295 VVNKWDAYEKDE
+295 VVNKWDLYDKDKT
-307 NSTLRYTETLRKE
+307 STLRYTENLRRE
-320 LIFMQYAPVVYVSAL
+320 LVFMQYAPVVFVSAM

-345 VINYVAE
+345 VIHYVAE

-357 VATSVLN
+357 ISTSVLN
-364 QVIADAVAI
+364 QVVEDAIAI

-424 FGFEGTPLSMIIRG
+424 FGFEGTPLQMIIRG
-438 KKKTNRG
+438 KNEEE
-445 WINGCNDVCIM
+445 
-456 VCRWFCVWLSTFG
+456 
-469 AVAG
+469 

>member
-38 TRDRLYAEGD
+38 TRDRLYADTE
-48 WLDNQFMMVD
+48 WLDNEFMMVD
-58 TGGIEIMNSDAIAV
+58 TGGIEIMNTDKIAV

-77 AEIAIKE
+77 AQIAIAE
-84 ADVILFVCDARS
+84 ADVILFVCDARA
-96 GIVQEDADVARIL
+96 GITHEDAEVAKML
-109 RKSGKPI
+109 RQSKKPI
-116 VLAVNKAD
+116 VLAINKAD
-124 SPKQELNVYEFYNL
+124 SPKHEMEIFEFYNL
-138 GLGEPFPI
+138 GIGEPIPV

-151 LGIGDLLDAVVAKF
+151 LGLGDLLDAVVEKF
-165 PQNKAGVFDN
+165 PETSAYGEDGNE
-175 DEDQIKVALIGRPNV
+175 DEIKVALIGRPNV

-195 FNSLVGQE
+195 FNTLVGEE

-218 DTPVVRNGQK
+218 DTPVIREGQK
-228 YLFIDTAGMRR
+228 FLFIDTAGMRR
-239 KGKIDEPIEKYSIIR
+239 KARIDEPIEKYSIIR

-269 DAVDGVT
+269 DAIDGVT

-286 HEAGKGIVI
+286 HEAGKGIVL
-295 VVNKWDAYEKDE
+295 VVNKWDLYDKD
-307 NSTLRYTETLRKE
+307 NTSTLRYTENLRRE
-320 LIFMQYAPVVYVSAL
+320 LVFMQYAPVVFVSAM

-345 VINYVAE
+345 VIHYVAE

-357 VATSVLN
+357 ISTSVLN
-364 QVIADAVAI
+364 QVVEDAIAI

-424 FGFEGTPLSMIIRG
+424 FGFEGTPLQMIIRG
-438 KKKTNRG
+438 KNEEE
-445 WINGCNDVCIM
+445 
-456 VCRWFCVWLSTFG
+456 
-469 AVAG
+469 

>member
-38 TRDRLYAEGD
+38 TRDRLYADTE
-48 WLDNQFMMVD
+48 WLDNEFMMVD
-58 TGGIEIMNSDAIAV
+58 TGGIEIMNNDKIAV

-77 AEIAIKE
+77 AQIAIAE
-84 ADVILFVCDARS
+84 ADVILFVCDARA
-96 GIVQEDADVARIL
+96 GITHEDAEVARLL
-109 RKSGKPI
+109 RQSKKPI

-124 SPKQELNVYEFYNL
+124 SPKQEMEIFEFYNL
-138 GLGEPFPI
+138 GIGEPIPV

-151 LGIGDLLDAVVAKF
+151 LGLGDLLDAVVEKF
-165 PQNKAGVFDN
+165 PETSAYGEDGNE
-175 DEDQIKVALIGRPNV
+175 DEIKVALIGRPNV

-195 FNSLVGQE
+195 FNTLVGEE

-218 DTPVVRNGQK
+218 DTPVVRDGQK
-228 YLFIDTAGMRR
+228 FLFIDTAGMRR
-239 KGKIDEPIEKYSIIR
+239 KARIDEPIEKYSIIR

-269 DAVDGVT
+269 DAIDGVT

-286 HEAGKGIVI
+286 HEAGKGIVL
-295 VVNKWDAYEKDE
+295 VVNKWDLYDKD
-307 NSTLRYTETLRKE
+307 NTSTLRYTENLRRE
-320 LIFMQYAPVVYVSAL
+320 LVFMQYAPVVFVSAM

-345 VINYVAE
+345 VLHYVAE

-357 VATSVLN
+357 ISTSVLN
-364 QVIADAVAI
+364 QVVEDAIAI

-424 FGFEGTPLSMIIRG
+424 FGFEGTPLQMIIRG
-438 KKKTNRG
+438 KNEEE
-445 WINGCNDVCIM
+445 
-456 VCRWFCVWLSTFG
+456 
-469 AVAG
+469 